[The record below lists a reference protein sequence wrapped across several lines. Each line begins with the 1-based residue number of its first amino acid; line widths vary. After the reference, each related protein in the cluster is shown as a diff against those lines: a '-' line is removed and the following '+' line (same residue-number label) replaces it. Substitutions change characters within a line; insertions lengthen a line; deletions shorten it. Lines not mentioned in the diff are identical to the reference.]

1 MKGPSAN
8 ERCCV
13 NWHLVH
19 NEEQYKKSY
28 ITWPLHIWFC
38 VSQAAPVL
46 NAYFFHGLIFS
57 GLFCVC
63 DFVPTLEVALEKCI
77 SEPAQAR
84 ADIFNET
91 TVETVGR
98 ALHCREFSAPSS
110 SANQSMTL
118 HVIYHNSSPH
128 FVVHKSMHHA
138 MSSLASGQ
146 PDTLGAHI
154 HMLNLTNIIF

>member
-1 MKGPSAN
+1 M
-8 ERCCV
+8 
-13 NWHLVH
+13 
-19 NEEQYKKSY
+19 
-28 ITWPLHIWFC
+28 

-98 ALHCREFSAPSS
+98 ALHCRKFSAPSS

-138 MSSLASGQ
+138 MSSLASGR
-146 PDTLGAHI
+146 PHTLGAHI